1 MRLLEIRN
9 SFNRLWRLMMG
20 PAKNVLGSWSEVNDQ
35 PPPSVN
41 PIELRTDVAHNADAQ
56 EKQHHC
62 ATEIAAG
69 IVVPTSGVTVSS
81 VLVIGAQDST
91 PLKRTKIHFDHP
103 EQVHATLDSLTAAL
117 EKSGFDFRTVW
128 NSTIPAT
135 EIWLTSP
142 LKDQKTMLLSCPVR
156 GGEQVNTA
164 VVAYSSRTREIK
176 SQHRFSGG
184 GCD

>member
-1 MRLLEIRN
+1 ME
-9 SFNRLWRLMMG
+9 
-20 PAKNVLGSWSEVNDQ
+20 
-35 PPPSVN
+35 
-41 PIELRTDVAHNADAQ
+41 PIQLRTDVAHNADAQ
-56 EKQHHC
+56 VKEHLC

-69 IVVPTSGVTVSS
+69 IVVPTFGATVSN
-81 VLVIGAQDST
+81 VLVVGTQDSA

-128 NSTIPAT
+128 NPTIPAT

-142 LKDQKTMLLSCPVR
+142 LENQKTMLLSCPVR
-156 GGEQVNTA
+156 GGEQVSTA
-164 VVAYSSRTREIK
+164 VEAYYSSPRQEIK
-176 SQHRFSGG
+176 SQHRFSGS